1 MRATNQI
8 LVEQLSE
15 GDIFFYDGEKY
26 TVIENNSISSSFNEL
41 IVLNDSVQA
50 NIRLK
55 KTEPVTLNEM
65 VVLTPLQNK
74 LKESVPIKKT
84 RNDRGTL
91 IAVNLYDPES
101 LTERKL
107 SKDEIK
113 KRDECAKSLL
123 DNPKFQKKYGDG
135 DSIRPP
141 GKTIDDVAYGTC
153 TNRVKGVK
161 NKTGKKKVQKESYIV
176 KGPDRINTIRNA
188 IRRLPNEEF

>member
-141 GKTIDDVAYGTC
+141 GKTIDDVAYGT
-153 TNRVKGVK
+153 TFLSPG
-161 NKTGKKKVQKESYIV
+161 G
-176 KGPDRINTIRNA
+176 
-188 IRRLPNEEF
+188 